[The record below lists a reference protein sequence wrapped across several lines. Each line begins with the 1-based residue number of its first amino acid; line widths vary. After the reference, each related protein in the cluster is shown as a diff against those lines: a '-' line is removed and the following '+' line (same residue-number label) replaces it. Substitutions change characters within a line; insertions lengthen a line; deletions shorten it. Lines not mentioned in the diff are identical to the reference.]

1 MRPRMICLHAT
12 EANIEIIDR
21 EMKEMPFDIK
31 HEVDTHLLSMIRSK
45 QPLELQKAYVVE
57 QLKKLMLQEPALLFV
72 TCTNYVALIDEI
84 NVTTHIPILK
94 IDEILYEQ
102 LKGIHNPIKMLFTNK
117 ETIRGTMQRFRQFV
131 SEDIEVE
138 VLHIPD
144 VFDWYLAG
152 DTLRHDQKVLMTLLE
167 LDAYE
172 NTVVVAQLS
181 MSRIASI
188 YSKLSGNEVLSPVT
202 ALKEYMNKLI

>member
-1 MRPRMICLHAT
+1 MRPRMICLHAS
-12 EANIEIIDR
+12 EANVEIIDR

-31 HEVDTHLLSMIRSK
+31 HEVDTHLLSMIRTK

-57 QLKKLMLQEPALLFV
+57 ELNKLTLQEPALLFV
-72 TCTNYVALIDEI
+72 TCTNYVALLDEI
-84 NVTTHIPILK
+84 NVTTQFPILK

-102 LKGIHNPIKMLFTNK
+102 LKDIHNPIKMLFTNK

-131 SEDIEVE
+131 SQDVEVE

-152 DTLRHDQKVLMTLLE
+152 DTLRHDQKVLTTLLE

>member
-1 MRPRMICLHAT
+1 MRPRMICLHAS
-12 EANIEIIDR
+12 EANVEIIDR

-57 QLKKLMLQEPALLFV
+57 QLNKLMLQEPALLFV

>member
-1 MRPRMICLHAT
+1 MRPRMICLHAS

-31 HEVDTHLLSMIRSK
+31 HEVDTHLLSMIRTK

-57 QLKKLMLQEPALLFV
+57 ELNKLTLQEPALLFV
-72 TCTNYVALIDEI
+72 TCTNYVTLLDEI
-84 NVTTHIPILK
+84 NVTMQFPILK

-102 LKGIHNPIKMLFTNK
+102 LKDIHNPIKMLFTNK

-131 SEDIEVE
+131 SQDVEVE

-152 DTLRHDQKVLMTLLE
+152 DTLRHDQKVLTTLLE

>member
-31 HEVDTHLLSMIRSK
+31 HEVDTHLLSMIRAK

-57 QLKKLMLQEPALLFV
+57 KLNKLTLQEPALLFV
-72 TCTNYVALIDEI
+72 TCTNYVALLDEI

-94 IDEILYEQ
+94 IDEVLYEQ

-131 SEDIEVE
+131 SEEVEVE

>member
-1 MRPRMICLHAT
+1 MRPRMICLHAS

-31 HEVDTHLLSMIRSK
+31 HEVDTHLLSMIRTK

-57 QLKKLMLQEPALLFV
+57 ELNKLTLQEPALLFV
-72 TCTNYVALIDEI
+72 TCTNYVALLDEI
-84 NVTTHIPILK
+84 NVTTHFPILK

-102 LKGIHNPIKMLFTNK
+102 LKNIHNPIKMLFTNK

-131 SEDIEVE
+131 SQDVEVE

-152 DTLRHDQKVLMTLLE
+152 DTLRHDQKVLTTLLE